1 MVQIRITGMVGLD
14 AQCVAQGCGMI
25 APRLQVPVYAM
36 AENRAP
42 GRPHVP
48 AGLYWKTAFFAR
60 TRPLWRAL
68 SRIES
73 AFVGD
78 LISDHPIDAPVFI
91 AGVPRSG
98 TTILVEILSRHPAL
112 ASHRYGDFPNVYTPY
127 WRNWLADRLD
137 AEKSDPIE
145 RAHKDRVMITNR
157 SPEAVEE
164 VIWMNFFA
172 HLHDPD
178 RNQVL
183 DAATSNPDFER
194 FYREHVSKLLSV
206 RGASRYLAKGNYN
219 TTRLGYITRLFPDAR
234 ILVPWREPVAQ
245 VASLVKQD
253 RLFTR
258 MAEED
263 PRVPAQLARSG
274 HFEFGPA
281 KRAVN
286 LGDRARTEAIERDWA
301 SGNLAV
307 GWARYWADVYA
318 HLLDAMENDRRLRD
332 AVLPVDYRQLCERPE
347 ETLAAVR
354 DHCRL
359 DVDAFD
365 PLVAE
370 YAPRL
375 TPPDYYAPDFGPE
388 ELESIAKITQ
398 PTLER
403 LRSAVK
409 LAPCNE
415 TYRR

>member
-1 MVQIRITGMVGLD
+1 
-14 AQCVAQGCGMI
+14 
-25 APRLQVPVYAM
+25 M

-42 GRPHVP
+42 GPRHVT

-60 TRPLWRAL
+60 SRPAWRAL
-68 SRIES
+68 ARLES
-73 AFVGD
+73 AVAGD
-78 LISDHPIDAPVFI
+78 LISDHPIEAPVFI

-98 TTILVEILSRHPAL
+98 TTILVEILSSHPAL
-112 ASHRYGDFPNVYTPY
+112 TAHRYGDFPNVYTPY
-127 WRNWLADRLD
+127 WRNWLADKLQSGKT
-137 AEKSDPIE
+137 EPVE

-164 VIWMNFFA
+164 VIWMNFFD
-172 HLHDPD
+172 HLHDPE

-194 FYREHVSKLLSV
+194 FYREHVSKLLAV

-219 TTRLGYITRLFPDAR
+219 TTRLRYIARLFPDAR
-234 ILVPWREPVAQ
+234 FIVPWREPVAQ

-263 PRVPAQLARSG
+263 SRVPVQLERSG

-286 LGDRARTEAIERDWA
+286 LGSRSRAKAIEHDWA
-301 SGNLAV
+301 GGNLAA

-318 HLLDAMENDRRLRD
+318 HLLDAMEADLRLAD
-332 AVLPVDYRQLCERPE
+332 AVLLIDYRQLCERPE
-347 ETLAAVR
+347 EILFAVR

-359 DVDAFD
+359 DPETFGPIAADY
-365 PLVAE
+365 E
-370 YAPRL
+370 PRL
-375 TPPDYYAPDFGPE
+375 TLPDYYAPDFGPG
-388 ELESIAKITQ
+388 ELESIAALTQ
-398 PTLER
+398 VTLER
-403 LRSAVK
+403 LRSAT
-409 LAPCNE
+409 E
-415 TYRR
+415 TRPSMDH